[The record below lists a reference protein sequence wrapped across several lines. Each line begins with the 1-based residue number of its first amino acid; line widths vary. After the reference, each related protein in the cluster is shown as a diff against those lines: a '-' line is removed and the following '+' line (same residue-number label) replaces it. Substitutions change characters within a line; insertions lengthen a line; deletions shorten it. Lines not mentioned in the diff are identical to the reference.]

1 MAWRE
6 GYERYAPRYRY
17 HVRAETVWYL
27 CNKVECKLGPD
38 GIVAHLEDVCEY
50 PYEEYDEA
58 RFMSRVDLYATGEVA
73 VEELQPRP
81 QINDFPPA

>member
-1 MAWRE
+1 MPWRE

-27 CNKVECKLGPD
+27 CNRVEVHLGPE
-38 GIVAHLEDVCEY
+38 GIVVHLEDVCEY

-58 RFMSRVDLYATGEVA
+58 RFMPRVELYATGEVA
-73 VEELQPRP
+73 VEEIRPEPLGGEYPPR
-81 QINDFPPA
+81 

>member
-1 MAWRE
+1 MPWRE

-27 CNKVECKLGPD
+27 CNKVEVELGPD
-38 GIVAHLEDVCEY
+38 GIVARLDDVCEY

-58 RFMSRVDLYATGEVA
+58 RFMPHVDLYATGEVA
-73 VEELQPRP
+73 IEELHRPAADEYPPR
-81 QINDFPPA
+81 

>member
-27 CNKVECKLGPD
+27 CNKVEVELGPD
-38 GIVAHLEDVCEY
+38 GIVAHLDDVCEY
-50 PYEEYDEA
+50 PYEEYEEA
-58 RFMSRVDLYATGEVA
+58 RLLPHVDLYATGEVA
-73 VEELQPRP
+73 IEELRRPPRE
-81 QINDFPPA
+81 DYPPR